1 MTYLS
6 VLRHSA
12 TIILAFTVS
21 NLSKWAPRAL
31 NYRRSGVACV
41 PPSAKFAIIK
51 RPSTL
56 NWSWLWG
63 KGALAQFSVC
73 SAAERRARPLRSF
86 FFPCWCTLL
95 YSMAKNRKKA
105 CAHGTTILCEFAFA
119 SFRLAPA
126 KVVFRLSS
134 KREVACLT
142 GSMASST
149 KRQKG
154 ESKKDSSLLLYT
166 AVDPAFTSTT
176 TMKLEER
183 ANFQISLS
191 RLLTLSF
198 VLLTSLFALCLL
210 YT

>member
-73 SAAERRARPLRSF
+73 STAERLARPHFVPSFSLADAHYSTLWPRIEKRRAR
-86 FFPCWCTLL
+86 TALL
-95 YSMAKNRKKA
+95 YSVSSPLLLSDWPQPKLFFGSQVK
-105 CAHGTTILCEFAFA
+105 E
-119 SFRLAPA
+119 RLRAWQDLWRHLPNA
-126 KVVFRLSS
+126 
-134 KREVACLT
+134 KRERV
-142 GSMASST
+142 
-149 KRQKG
+149 
-154 ESKKDSSLLLYT
+154 KKILLYYYILQWILLLQ
-166 AVDPAFTSTT
+166 A
-176 TMKLEER
+176 
-183 ANFQISLS
+183 
-191 RLLTLSF
+191 LLLWS
-198 VLLTSLFALCLL
+198 
-210 YT
+210 